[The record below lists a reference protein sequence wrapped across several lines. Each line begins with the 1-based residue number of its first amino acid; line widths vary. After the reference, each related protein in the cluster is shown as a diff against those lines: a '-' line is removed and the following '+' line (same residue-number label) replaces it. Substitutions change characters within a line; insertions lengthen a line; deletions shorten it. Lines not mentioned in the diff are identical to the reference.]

1 MLLEEAKWF
10 GNEISRMSSSDIFPM
25 LNIGSSIA
33 SCRENDQPWTD
44 SYIFKPARDAGQKIV
59 HIDIK
64 DKPGVDMVGDIS
76 NKTFQDRLKK
86 IEFKSIFCANLLEH
100 VEDRESIVKAITS
113 MTPSGGY
120 IFVSCP
126 FRYPYHLDPIDTM
139 FRPGIDELARLFP
152 GTAKYKAEVIKDHNY
167 WFYIATPNMII
178 NRVIRICAPFYRPKK
193 WLTVLAHMAWLF
205 RDFHATCLILKKG

>member
-1 MLLEEAKWF
+1 
-10 GNEISRMSSSDIFPM
+10 
-25 LNIGSSIA
+25 
-33 SCRENDQPWTD
+33 
-44 SYIFKPARDAGQKIV
+44 
-59 HIDIK
+59 
-64 DKPGVDMVGDIS
+64 MVGDIS

-139 FRPGIDELARLFP
+139 FRPDIAQLASLFS
-152 GTAKYKAEVIKDHNY
+152 GTTICRSEIVKDHNY
-167 WFYIATPNMII
+167 LFYILSQRMVL
-178 NRVIRICAPFYRPKK
+178 NRILRICTPFYRPNR
-193 WLTVLAHMAWLF
+193 WLTVLAHMGWLF
-205 RDFHATCLILKKG
+205 RDFHATCVILQKKG